1 MSKQVEVFVMLLLA
15 WVLLVWPFGLPAGR
29 QDLAAGVLA
38 ALGAAALMREP
49 RGARV
54 PVWFRPAR
62 MGWLLVYLVVLAG
75 YVVRANLDVA
85 YRVLHP
91 RMPIRPG
98 IVKIRTALATAP
110 AITLLA
116 NSITL
121 TPGTLTVNALEDG
134 TMYVHWI
141 CVRDESVE
149 GATERIARRLEW
161 FVKRIME

>member
-1 MSKQVEVFVMLLLA
+1 
-15 WVLLVWPFGLPAGR
+15 
-29 QDLAAGVLA
+29 
-38 ALGAAALMREP
+38 
-49 RGARV
+49 
-54 PVWFRPAR
+54 
-62 MGWLLVYLVVLAG
+62 
-75 YVVRANLDVA
+75 
-85 YRVLHP
+85 
-91 RMPIRPG
+91 MPIRPG

-134 TMYVHWI
+134 TLYVHWI

-149 GATERIARRLEW
+149 EATERIARRLEW